1 MKNILIFF
9 TVGVT
14 QLLVD
19 TLLFSLMVKFGI
31 DYVIA
36 NFTSRAIAAI
46 TGFILNGKFT
56 FKKSLST
63 AVFIKFWLYWFL
75 MTALSSLLL
84 LLIRSFITS
93 VIPENYVA
101 VFSKIIVEF
110 VLFFIS
116 YLIAKVWVY
125 RK

>member
-1 MKNILIFF
+1 MKNLFIFF

-36 NFTSRAIAAI
+36 NFASRAIAAI

-75 MTALSSLLL
+75 MTSLSSLLL
-84 LLIRSFITS
+84 LLIRSLIATA
-93 VIPENYVA
+93 IPEDYIA

-116 YLIAKVWVY
+116 YIIAKVWVY

>member
-56 FKKSLST
+56 FKKSLSI

-84 LLIRSFITS
+84 LSIRGFIAS
-93 VIPENYVA
+93 VIPESYVA

-110 VLFFIS
+110 ILFFIS

>member
-1 MKNILIFF
+1 LKNIFIFF

-19 TLLFSLMVKFGI
+19 TLLFSLMVKLGI

-36 NFTSRAIAAI
+36 NFTSRAFAAI

-84 LLIRSFITS
+84 LFIRSFIAT
-93 VIPENYVA
+93 VIPESYVA
-101 VFSKIIVEF
+101 VCSKITVEF
-110 VLFFIS
+110 ILFFIS
-116 YLIAKVWVY
+116 YIIAKVWVY